1 MLHFSSSFGFVKHGL
16 RLSSLNLVGEFVLQ
30 LQVLEME
37 LVRTLVG
44 GCTLVLLLVFLLDF
58 LGGSSG
64 K

>member
-1 MLHFSSSFGFVKHGL
+1 M
-16 RLSSLNLVGEFVLQ
+16 LQ